1 MARATSPAAL
11 RLPTV
16 NRSPAN
22 SLVSVIVL
30 NYNGARW
37 LERCLESLRA
47 QTIFDQMEVIL
58 ADNVSSD
65 GSERLG
71 KQMVESWPRG
81 VFIQHSQNLGYC
93 DGNNRAAE
101 AAHGRYLLFLNNDT
115 WLEPDCL
122 EQLLAEVQRT
132 GAGAAAPLT
141 LNYEDN
147 SFQSLGAFGFDLFGL
162 ASTRAC
168 AAQTREVLMPEG
180 CAYLIERE
188 LFQDLGRFDPEF
200 FMFADEFDLSW
211 RVWISGHQAVAVPSA
226 KLHHRGAAQV
236 NPAGGGATLE
246 FRTSD
251 TKRFYTNRNGLLVLL
266 KNAQHLL
273 LLLVPLQLGLLAI
286 EAIAGLAMVRRPSFV
301 KRAYWDAVMDCW
313 RLRKH
318 ILAERRRIRRFRR
331 RGDLWMLRF
340 LRWRLNRWDE
350 VQRLRRFG
358 VPKVTDTSKHEA
370 QTPDLPHG
378 Q

>member
-1 MARATSPAAL
+1 M
-11 RLPTV
+11 

-22 SLVSVIVL
+22 LLVSVIVL

-37 LERCLESLRA
+37 LARCLESLRA
-47 QTIFDQMEVIL
+47 QTIFDQIEVIV

-71 KQMVESWPRG
+71 KQIVESWPRG
-81 VFIQHSQNLGYC
+81 VFVQHSQNLGYC
-93 DGNNRAAE
+93 EGNNRAAE

-115 WLEPDCL
+115 WLEPGCL

-132 GAGAAAPLT
+132 GAGAAAPLI
-141 LNYEDN
+141 LNYEDD

-168 AAQTREVLMPEG
+168 AAQTRPVLMPEG
-180 CAYLIERE
+180 CAYLIARD
-188 LFQDLGRFDPEF
+188 LFQELGRFDPEF

-211 RVWISGHQAVAVPSA
+211 RVWISGNQAMAVPSA

-236 NPAGGGATLE
+236 NPAGGGATVE

-273 LLLVPLQLGLLAI
+273 LLLVPAAI
-286 EAIAGLAMVRRPSFV
+286 GPARYRGDRSASAMVRRWSFV
-301 KRAYWDAVMDCW
+301 KRAYWDALVDCW

-318 ILAERRRIRRFRR
+318 ILAERRRIRQFRR

-350 VQRLRRFG
+350 VQRLRQFG
-358 VPKVTDTSKHEA
+358 VPKVTDTS
-370 QTPDLPHG
+370 P
-378 Q
+378 